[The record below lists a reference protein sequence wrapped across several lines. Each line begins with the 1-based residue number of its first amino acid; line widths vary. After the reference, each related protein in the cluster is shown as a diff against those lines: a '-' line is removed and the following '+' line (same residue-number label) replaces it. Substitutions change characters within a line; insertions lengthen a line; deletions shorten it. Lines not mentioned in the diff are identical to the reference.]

1 MSESASSVVGLV
13 LGSQD
18 ATPLEFWVG
27 VREGGRLQ
35 LDDLVVTRTTL
46 DDGDEVTF
54 YGIVDIVR
62 KRFEGSQFDTDAF
75 RVADG
80 TLPADVSYAAHVQV
94 TRVEP
99 EVFVPP
105 SPGAPVDVVRGEEF
119 RTALYFDRM
128 ERSVAIGL
136 TRTGEAGPCQPG
148 VPRRHPR
155 RARVHQRC
163 VGRGHQ
169 DQLRHVHPLL
179 AVPLGRVGHR
189 RRQRQG
195 AHLQREGRRP
205 AVARQAERQAD
216 TGDRARNTPGSAC
229 RPDPSR
235 AWRSSRRREAA
246 ATRRCPTPAAVRRAC
261 SPTSGRCASSAA
273 SDCCVSCSSTART
286 RARRSIW

>member
-1 MSESASSVVGLV
+1 MSESTSSDVGLV

-46 DDGDEVTF
+46 EDGDEVTF

-75 RVADG
+75 RVAAG

-119 RTALYFDRM
+119 RRALYFDRM

-136 TRTGEAGPCQPG
+136 TRTGEAVYANLEFLDGT
-148 VPRRHPR
+148 R
-155 RARVHQRC
+155 
-163 VGRGHQ
+163 
-169 DQLRHVHPLL
+169 
-179 AVPLGRVGHR
+179 
-189 RRQRQG
+189 G
-195 AHLQREGRRP
+195 AHASISGVSGVATKTSYGTFLLYALFHSKALGTDAINSKALIFNVKGEDLLWLDRPNVLLDEG
-205 AVARQAERQAD
+205 ARAQY
-216 TGDRARNTPGSAC
+216 ARLGLPVGA
-229 RPDPSR
+229 
-235 AWRSSRRREAA
+235 
-246 ATRRCPTPAAVRRAC
+246 
-261 SPTSGRCASSAA
+261 
-273 SDCCVSCSSTART
+273 
-286 RARRSIW
+286 